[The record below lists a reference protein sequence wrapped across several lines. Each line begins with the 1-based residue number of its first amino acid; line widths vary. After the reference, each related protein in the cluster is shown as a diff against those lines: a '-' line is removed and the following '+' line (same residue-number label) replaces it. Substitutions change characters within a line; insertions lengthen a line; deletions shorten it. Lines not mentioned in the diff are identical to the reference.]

1 MSETEPIESE
11 ATLDKSAREK
21 LHLQNT
27 NAIMWTILAVL
38 VGAAI
43 YMVTD
48 VIPLPYLALG
58 LFTLGLAPAFAV
70 IASVG
75 AIRGPIAGFL
85 AGYIGELT
93 VSIFLTG
100 GLVAYSLYGVA
111 IGVLGLITGLS
122 SYDFTS
128 GRSLA
133 KLSALSA
140 VGLLFT
146 ALITAVIGIFFEQV
160 ATLVVIG
167 FQILPLLTLGLPTV
181 ILLTPLL
188 ARLWSVVSVRSP
200 WP

>member
-1 MSETEPIESE
+1 MSEPFESE
-11 ATLDKSAREK
+11 ATPDKSAREK
-21 LHLQNT
+21 FHLQNT
-27 NAIMWTILAVL
+27 NAIMWTLLAVL

-43 YMVTD
+43 YMVAD
-48 VIPLPYLALG
+48 VTPLPYLALG
-58 LFTLGLAPAFAV
+58 LFSLGLTPALAV
-70 IASVG
+70 IATIG

-100 GLVAYSLYGVA
+100 GLVSYSLYGIA

-122 SYDFTS
+122 SYDFAS

-146 ALITAVIGIFFEQV
+146 ALITAVIGLFVEQV
-160 ATLVVIG
+160 ATLVAIG